1 MAYVKKVP
9 LRKCAG
15 CQEMKDKKELIRIL
29 RTPEGEVR
37 IDLTGRA
44 NGRGVYLCRS
54 SECLKTAQKKG
65 SLSRSLKV
73 PVEPEVYEQLLKEIE
88 KIEE

>member
-1 MAYVKKVP
+1 MAYVKKVS

-29 RTPEGEVR
+29 RTPEGDVR

-54 SECLKTAQKKG
+54 SECLKAARKKG

-73 PVEPEVYEQLLKEIE
+73 PVEPEVYEQLLEEIE

>member
-15 CQEMKDKKELIRIL
+15 CQEMKELIRVL
-29 RTPEGEVR
+29 RTPEGDVR

-44 NGRGVYLCRS
+44 NGRGVYVCRS
-54 SECLKTAQKKG
+54 SECLKMAQKKG

-73 PVEPEVYEQLLKEIE
+73 PVEPGVYEQLLKEIE